1 LKQKPKAM
9 TTYINEADV
18 MKVANDLEIIV
29 TPEMVI
35 NVLTWFDDEM
45 SNNTDRTLEFVI
57 QDLINDAK
65 NDFWLTQLN

>member
-1 LKQKPKAM
+1 M
-9 TTYINEADV
+9 TTYINETDV
-18 MKVANDLEIIV
+18 IKVANDLEIIV

-45 SNNTDRTLEFVI
+45 SNNIDRSLEFVI

-65 NDFWLTQLN
+65 NEFWLIQCN

>member
-1 LKQKPKAM
+1 M

-45 SNNTDRTLEFVI
+45 SNNIDRSLEFVI

-65 NDFWLTQLN
+65 NEFWLTQLN

>member
-1 LKQKPKAM
+1 M